1 MKQLIQVTANIEAK
15 QVFDE
20 FFKRADESQNHNSV
34 RIVKPQHSR
43 KEAETTAFNGLS

>member
-15 QVFDE
+15 QIFDE

-34 RIVKPQHSR
+34 RILKPEHSR
-43 KEAETTAFNGLS
+43 KEVK